1 MTRKDPIYLDYAAT
15 TPVYPEVVER
25 MTACLNDPEL
35 GANPASSHG
44 AGRRVSECIEAAR
57 AEVAGCLN
65 AEPREVVFTSGATEA
80 DNMAVK
86 GGARFHRRRGGHVI
100 TSVTEH
106 KAVTDSCRQLEREGF
121 EVTWLRP
128 GADGRIEPGQVAGA
142 LRDDTVVVSIM
153 HVNNETGTVNPVAEI
168 AERLKGRRVLFHVDA
183 AQSVGRLPVD
193 VGALGADL
201 VSVSAH
207 KAGGPKGIGA
217 LWLRRRP
224 AARIEPILHGGG
236 HERGLRSG
244 TPATHQIVGMAE
256 AFRVA
261 EALRESEYGR
271 IEALA
276 GELRERLKA
285 IGAVHDNGDPARGV
299 PHIVN
304 LAFDGIG
311 GESLVALIPGIAV
324 TSGSA
329 CMTATAEPSYVLRA
343 LGRSPRLAEASL
355 RFSLGRFTTADDVAR
370 AAEQVAA
377 AVTHLRRISPLA
389 VA

>member
-1 MTRKDPIYLDYAAT
+1 MTTGETIYLDYAAT

-25 MTACLNDPEL
+25 MTACLNDPAL
-35 GANPASSHG
+35 AANPSSSHA
-44 AGRRVSECIEAAR
+44 AGRRAAECIETAR
-57 AEVAGCLN
+57 GQVAGCLN
-65 AEPREVVFTSGATEA
+65 ADPREIVFTSGATEA

-106 KAVTDSCRQLEREGF
+106 KAVTESCRQLEREGF
-121 EVTWLRP
+121 EVTRLRP
-128 GADGRIEPGQVAGA
+128 RPDGRIGAEQVAGA
-142 LRDDTVVVSIM
+142 LRDDTALVSIM
-153 HVNNETGTVNPVAEI
+153 HVNNETGTINPVAEI
-168 AERLKGRRVLFHVDA
+168 AAALEGRRVLFHVDA
-183 AQSVGRLPVD
+183 AQSVGRLAVD
-193 VGALGADL
+193 VQALGADL
-201 VSVSAH
+201 VSLSAH
-207 KAGGPKGIGA
+207 KAGGPKGVGA
-217 LWLRRRP
+217 LWLRGRP
-224 AARIEPILHGGG
+224 AARIEPIIQGGG

-261 EALRESEYGR
+261 ESLRESEYER
-271 IEALA
+271 IGALA

-285 IGAVHDNGDPARGV
+285 PGAVFDNGDPAVGV

-311 GESLVALIPGIAV
+311 GESLLALIPEIAV
-324 TSGSA
+324 AGGSA
-329 CMTATAEPSYVLRA
+329 CMTAAAEPSYVLRA

-355 RFSLGRFTTADDVAR
+355 RFSLGRYTTGADIAR
-370 AAEQVAA
+370 AGERVNA
-377 AVTHLRRISPLA
+377 AVTHLRRISPLD